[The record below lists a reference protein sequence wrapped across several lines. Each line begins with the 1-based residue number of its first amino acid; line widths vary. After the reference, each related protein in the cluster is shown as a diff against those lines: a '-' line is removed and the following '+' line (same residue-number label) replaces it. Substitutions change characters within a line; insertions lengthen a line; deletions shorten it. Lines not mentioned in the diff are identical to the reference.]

1 VPDGPLRDIQ
11 LLGFA
16 TLIIAGV
23 SQRFVPA
30 VYGLGSP
37 AKDRQTLIFWLI
49 NGSLLLDIVSYVLV
63 VTTHNPRY
71 AVGLEIAYLMM
82 AAWAVLLVKQLR
94 IFSRPAESDRSFKF
108 IRAAHTWLLVAMGML
123 PFFIV
128 YGVATHQYFAHSYL
142 GAYRH
147 AFTVGF
153 ISMMILGV
161 TARVVPIL
169 AGVGSKQISSL
180 WGPFILFNVGNIGR
194 VTLQI
199 LTDFIPHI
207 AFPLVGFT
215 GFIEVTALAGWG
227 AELWHTMNLSK
238 NHRAKLPQLPLPLSV
253 R

>member
-49 NGSLLLDIVSYVLV
+49 NGSLLLDIVSYALV

-108 IRAAHTWLLVAMGML
+108 IRAAYTWLLVGMGML
-123 PFFIV
+123 TFFIV

-238 NHRAKLPQLPLPLSV
+238 THRAKLPQLPLPLSV